1 MNKDTIVT
9 YEAGGNSITFAYHS
23 TFWITQINGLSNN
36 DIALS
41 ESQGAGQVG
50 STLNAQSVQPRDLTI
65 NAVLLRDTELNRRSV
80 LACVLPGVTGKLS
93 LTQYGESWYIEGTP
107 KRTPEFSDG
116 SGPQTFQFSLRCPY
130 PYWKSVESLPS
141 QIAGLTKKFK
151 FPFHTGGHWYLSQY
165 SASLFSIVHNSGG
178 AATEFD
184 VVFTAVTQV
193 TNPELYHVERQSYI
207 KINKVLA
214 AGERISVS
222 TVYGRKG
229 VTLRLAD
236 GTESNGFRF
245 LDIGS
250 DLNMQLAPGD
260 NTMRC
265 AAENNRE
272 GLRVQILA
280 PKGVLP
286 GI

>member
-1 MNKDTIVT
+1 MNKDTIVA
-9 YEAGGNSITFAYHS
+9 YEAGGNSITFAYRS
-23 TFWITQINGLSNN
+23 AFWITQISGLSSI
-36 DIALS
+36 DVSIS
-41 ESQGAGQVG
+41 ESQGAGQIG
-50 STLNAQSVQPRDLTI
+50 STINDQSVQPRDITV
-65 NAVLLRDTELNRRSV
+65 NGVLLKDAALNRRSI
-80 LACVLPGVTGKLS
+80 LACVRPGVMGKLT
-93 LTQYGESWYIEGTP
+93 LTQGEESWYIQGAP
-107 KRTPEFSDG
+107 KRTPKFSDG
-116 SGPQTFQFSLRCPY
+116 SGLQSFQFSLRCPY
-130 PYWKSVESLPS
+130 PYWRTVASVPS
-141 QIAGLTKKFK
+141 QIAGLTKLFR
-151 FPFHTGGHWYLSQY
+151 FPFHTGGRWYLSQY
-165 SASLFSIVHNSGG
+165 SNSLFTTVHNSGG

-184 VVFTAVTQV
+184 ITFTAATQV

-207 KINKVLA
+207 KINKVMA
-214 AGERISVS
+214 AGEQISVS

-236 GTESNGFRF
+236 GTEANGFKY

-250 DLNMQLAPGD
+250 DLNMQLDPGN
-260 NTMRC
+260 NTLRC